1 MISCY
6 ASESF
11 YGLRLDR
18 SFDVS
23 PSISILWGLLG
34 LEIKISFYL
43 MIFLGVSL
51 YLWLISLLRSSIE
64 FKLLSLCK
72 LWALSNSECGRFFK
86 GFLGCSIFRALWS
99 N

>member
-43 MIFLGVSL
+43 VILLGVSL
-51 YLWLISLLRSSIE
+51 YLRLISLVRGSIE
-64 FKLLSLCK
+64 FKLLSLCE
-72 LWALSNSECGRFFK
+72 LWALSNSNCRWFFK
-86 GFLGCSIFRALWS
+86 VF
-99 N
+99 